1 MLYIDGNTLS
11 LSNQNDKE
19 LASKALFTCKKEES
33 GKDGFS

>member
-11 LSNQNDKE
+11 LSNQTAKE